1 MQRALRQTVNWFMYS
16 NEPFPNKWQKSALHL
31 VVKALLENRNP
42 MEVSNG
48 ISAASAPFI
57 ESQR

>member
-16 NEPFPNKWQKSALHL
+16 NEPFPKKWQKSALHL
-31 VVKALLENRNP
+31 VIKDISESRNP
-42 MEVSNG
+42 MEVGNG

>member
-16 NEPFPNKWQKSALHL
+16 TETFPKKWEKSALHL
-31 VVKALLENRNP
+31 VVKDLLENRNP
-42 MEVSNG
+42 MEGGNG
-48 ISAASAPFI
+48 ISAASAQSI